1 MGRDLIGLLVTQGG
15 WMVFAATLASR
26 LGLPV
31 PGAPF
36 VVVAGA
42 MVALGRLPIAGVL
55 LACVV
60 ANVVGDGVWF
70 LIGRRQGYRIL
81 RLLCRLSISPDSCVT
96 QSERFIGRWGGASLL
111 AAKFLPGVSVVAPP
125 VAGALGMSVASFL
138 AWEAAGG
145 LVWALVFL
153 ALGALFANQVD
164 ALLSALSAMG
174 VAAGLA
180 LVAAFGAWLAWR
192 HWKRR
197 RFLRSVGSAR
207 ITVDELHAL
216 LLEGHEPVILDV
228 RSSTGRALDPRRIPG
243 ARPFEV
249 DAVEDLIDALPDDRE
264 IVVYCDCPN
273 EASAAVVAQ
282 RIAARGRIRVR
293 ALLGGIDAW
302 AAAGHPVSRHAD
314 APAAEETAEAPATV

>member
-1 MGRDLIGLLVTQGG
+1 MASELIGLLVTEGG

-42 MVALGRLPIAGVL
+42 MVALGRLPVAGVL
-55 LACVV
+55 LAGV
-60 ANVVGDGVWF
+60 AGSLLGDGVWF

-96 QSERFIGRWGGASLL
+96 QSERFIGRWGGASLI

-125 VAGALGMSVASFL
+125 VAGALGMSLSSFV

-145 LVWALVFL
+145 LAWALAFL
-153 ALGALFANQVD
+153 ALGAIFAAQVE
-164 ALLSALSAMG
+164 AVLSALSTMGAAAG
-174 VAAGLA
+174 VA
-180 LVAAFGAWLAWR
+180 LVLVFAAWLAWR

-197 RFLRSVGSAR
+197 SFLRSVGTAR
-207 ITVDELHAL
+207 ITVDELYAL
-216 LLEGHEPVILDV
+216 MHGGYEPVILDV

-243 ARPFEV
+243 AMPFEV
-249 DAVEDLIDALPDDRE
+249 DAVEALIDALPGDRE

-273 EASAAVVAQ
+273 EASAATLAQ
-282 RIAARGRIRVR
+282 RIAARGRTRVR
-293 ALLGGIDAW
+293 PLLGGISAW
-302 AAAGHPVSRHAD
+302 VAAGHPVGQHA
-314 APAAEETAEAPATV
+314 AIAAAA